1 VAADRSDTVNHP
13 LKHDPMLYETMDA
26 AAAPRTAGEPN
37 TLGYLYNH
45 GGLNNQKMA
54 FLGLLLESIRQC
66 QPVTLPYIYNKDQ
79 RTEAETL
86 ARFEDVFDPAP
97 IAAFAAAHG
106 VPITPGPP
114 TGIRGGWDRF
124 HAFNAE
130 LEHPSD
136 SASFRILLDAAAS
149 LKPRITVTDGFRAFK
164 EFAFGALCIDTAV
177 QLRIEADWREH
188 VAQAL
193 QPRLGDTEDNG
204 IGFAEIM
211 AKVRNTFPGLRM
223 VYVTADEASMP
234 APKEEIRAACRD
246 RFGLEPVW
254 KTDLLPDAFRRRL
267 TPLDLSLI
275 DFEMAK
281 ACPRF
286 VGLTTSTFANMLAL
300 EKLAET
306 RQPVRGHYIY
316 NHPGERVLERHDSG
330 LATAAARALQ
340 PLDPAILHGG

>member
-1 VAADRSDTVNHP
+1 
-13 LKHDPMLYETMDA
+13 MLYETLDA
-26 AAAPRTAGEPN
+26 GAAPRKAEAPD

-54 FLGLLLESIRQC
+54 ILGLLLGGVRQR
-66 QPVTLPYIYNKDQ
+66 QPVTVPYIYNKDQ

-86 ARFEDVFDPAP
+86 ARFEDIFDPAP
-97 IAAFAAAHG
+97 ITEFTGAHG
-106 VPITPGPP
+106 VPISLGPP
-114 TGIRGGWDRF
+114 TGSRGGWDWFR
-124 HAFNAE
+124 AFNAE
-130 LEHPSD
+130 LENPSD
-136 SASFRILLDAAAS
+136 PASFRILLDAAAS
-149 LKPRITVTDGFRAFK
+149 LKPRIATTDGFKALK
-164 EFAFGALCIDTAV
+164 QFAFGSLGIDTTV

-193 QPRLGDTEDNG
+193 QPRLGHAEDNG

-211 AKVRNTFPGLRM
+211 TKVRNTFPGLRM

-234 APKEEIRAACRD
+234 VPKDAIRAACRT

-275 DFEMAK
+275 DFEMAR

-316 NHPGERVLERHDSG
+316 NHPGETVLERQDNG
-330 LATAAARALQ
+330 LATAAARAVQ
-340 PLDPAILHGG
+340 PLDPAVPLVG